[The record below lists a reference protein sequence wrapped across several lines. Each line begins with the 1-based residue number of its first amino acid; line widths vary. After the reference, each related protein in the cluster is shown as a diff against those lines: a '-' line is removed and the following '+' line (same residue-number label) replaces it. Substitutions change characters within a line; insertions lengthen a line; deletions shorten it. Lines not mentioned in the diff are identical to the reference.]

1 MEEFDEFGP
10 GAIPKDALTAPGG
23 FCAPAPVTGSAYM
36 LGYPDARDVME
47 QAAEYLTMFDGQ
59 TLALAEG
66 SATFRAGHLP
76 RMLRFCVERMDAEA
90 EATAAKRHEE
100 WESRQ
105 RHLNRLR
112 VPAFVAYRVLSAL
125 GRVTDK
131 VGTVAWRLNRAYNF
145 TDDDGDDF

>member
-76 RMLRFCVERMDAEA
+76 RMLRFCIERMDAEA
-90 EATAAKRHEE
+90 EEASAQ
-100 WESRQ
+100 RQ
-105 RHLNRLR
+105 RDREAHQRRLDRLR
-112 VPAFVAYRVLSAL
+112 IPAAFAFSLCSILARVGRWPARVAS
-125 GRVTDK
+125 
-131 VGTVAWRLNRAYNF
+131 RLDRAYGF
-145 TDDDGDDF
+145 DDDDGDDY